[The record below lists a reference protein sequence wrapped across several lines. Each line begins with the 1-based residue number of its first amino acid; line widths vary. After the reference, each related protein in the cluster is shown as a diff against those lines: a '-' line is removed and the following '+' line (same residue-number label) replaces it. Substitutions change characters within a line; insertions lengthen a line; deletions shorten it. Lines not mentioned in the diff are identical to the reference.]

1 MRCADI
7 EDPAQYDGFQIALWR
22 QVAQDMGWAD
32 GDWTFSCVDWD
43 AMIEDLTDPNGL
55 CSFAAAGKWGVAGWR
70 LRLDQ

>member
-1 MRCADI
+1 
-7 EDPAQYDGFQIALWR
+7 
-22 QVAQDMGWAD
+22 MGWAD